1 MAAATAETMVADV
14 GGVAPEGS
22 LLMDEPLLEKAD
34 ESTTHAVG
42 SGSFTICLLGRHVQ
56 LPACGSRAA
65 QLLYKAHADNR
76 ERGGSASGSLL
87 ERRLGRQRVKPIVS
101 VLSVVSG
108 LHRRRW
114 SLKVQAGLDAA
125 G

>member
-42 SGSFTICLLGRHVQ
+42 SGSFTNWLAENEKSAMYALAR
-56 LPACGSRAA
+56 LPALHIVFWVVTCNCLRAGRVLHSFCIEHT
-65 QLLYKAHADNR
+65 QTT
-76 ERGGSASGSLL
+76 ESAGA
-87 ERRLGRQRVKPIVS
+87 RP
-101 VLSVVSG
+101 VV
-108 LHRRRW
+108 RC
-114 SLKVQAGLDAA
+114 
-125 G
+125 